1 MKNKQLEFLLISV
14 IVVLSAA
21 CLYLI
26 NKGEVRTSY
35 TAIPDATEII
45 KVISTND
52 NQINDIVFDSGT
64 EESNVV
70 GYFANG
76 AFTTVVPSWMANNW
90 YSKVGEVSD
99 TTVFS
104 PRTADSNR
112 DFTDIVVYTASTS
125 ETLNAAYLFDKDN
138 DDAIVSEI
146 LIGQNGDFRIYHTES
161 RKDGRIFSKFYID
174 GNGQTGIFTFDAS
187 EKNYYKYSV
196 KIKEFIFG
204 LGVSEEVR
212 G

>member
-1 MKNKQLEFLLISV
+1 MNNKQLEVLLISV
-14 IVVLSAA
+14 IVVLSAT

-26 NKGEVRTSY
+26 NKEEAHTSY
-35 TAIPDATEII
+35 TSIPDAVEII

-64 EESNVV
+64 EASNVV

-90 YSKVGEVSD
+90 YSKDGEVSG

-104 PRTADSNR
+104 PRTVDSNR
-112 DFTDIVVYTASTS
+112 DFSDIVVYTASTS

-196 KIKEFIFG
+196 KIKEFVFG